1 MILSTVISSEGYDTL
16 RQAGARKFG
25 CGFATTIRSLDLRRS
40 RPKIKAESGNNETNG
55 VPETWPGQA

>member
-16 RQAGARKFG
+16 RQAGAREFEV
-25 CGFATTIRSLDLRRS
+25 RRS
-40 RPKIKAESGNNETNG
+40 RLKIKAESGNNETNR